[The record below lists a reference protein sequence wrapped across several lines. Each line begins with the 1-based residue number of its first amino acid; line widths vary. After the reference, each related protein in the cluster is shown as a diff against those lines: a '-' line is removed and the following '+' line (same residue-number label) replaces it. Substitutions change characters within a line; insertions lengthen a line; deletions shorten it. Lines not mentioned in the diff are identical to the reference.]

1 MPPKMPLEP
10 GQSYHIYNR
19 GNNRDLLFREE
30 ENYHYF
36 LRLAQK
42 HIAPVADIYAY
53 ALLPDHFHFLAR
65 VKDEEELVRIDITT
79 SRKVS
84 SKFGHWFN
92 AYAKAYNKRYNRVS
106 SLFEKN
112 FERSLL
118 SDESHFL
125 RILFYIH
132 WNPQKHKYLKD
143 YRDWPY
149 SSYQALLS
157 DAPTFLARTQLLE
170 WFGGKDGFIQA
181 HDAYLSDLNDDWEP

>member
-1 MPPKMPLEP
+1 MLT
-10 GQSYHIYNR
+10 R
-19 GNNRDLLFREE
+19 
-30 ENYHYF
+30 
-36 LRLAQK
+36 RLTTK
-42 HIAPVADIYAY
+42 GTTG
-53 ALLPDHFHFLAR
+53 LA
-65 VKDEEELVRIDITT
+65 
-79 SRKVS
+79 
-84 SKFGHWFN
+84 
-92 AYAKAYNKRYNRVS
+92 A
-106 SLFEKN
+106 SLKK

-157 DAPTFLARTQLLE
+157 DAATFLARTQLLE
-170 WFGGKDGFIQA
+170 WFGGKNEFVQA